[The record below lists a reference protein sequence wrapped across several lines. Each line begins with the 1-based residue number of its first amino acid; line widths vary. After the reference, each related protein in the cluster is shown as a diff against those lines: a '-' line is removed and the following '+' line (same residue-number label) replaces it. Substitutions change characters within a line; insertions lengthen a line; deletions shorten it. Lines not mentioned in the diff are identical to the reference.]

1 MTNLANS
8 RTASD
13 TPQHK
18 TGTNHKDLRNYNER
32 LIIDTIRLIGEV
44 SKADLAKITKLSAQ
58 TATIIVNKLLDDDL
72 LRKMESVKGKV
83 GQPRTPITLNPNG
96 AFSFGV
102 KVGRRS
108 VDILLLDFT
117 HSIIEK
123 RNLRYDYP
131 EPDIVLNWVTTS
143 IKEIAG
149 NLPKANHSRILGV
162 GLAQPFELENWN
174 EIVGAP
180 EGKLESWR
188 GFDLRLEIEKIIKL
202 PTYFLNDA
210 SSACM
215 AEISQTS
222 ENSESTFFYVYI
234 GTFVG
239 GGIAINGKLFEGS
252 RGNAGAIASLPL
264 ACSDRDQGAS
274 STQINHI
281 SSFNSLDLWASEQG
295 YSPVVF
301 AMDPLTPDVETEFA
315 KWCDSAANGLA
326 MAIVSAQAF
335 FDLDFVVIDGNLPT
349 HLLTR
354 VVKATSEAINK
365 YDLRGIDT
373 PTIKPGQLG
382 NDARAFGAALLPLR
396 ATFGLE
402 SLPYTN

>member
-8 RTASD
+8 RTESD
-13 TPQHK
+13 APQHK

-32 LIIDTIRLIGEV
+32 LIIDTIRLIGAV

-58 TATIIVNKLLDDDL
+58 TATIIVNKLLADDL

-131 EPDIVLNWVTTS
+131 EPDIVLNWVTKS

-188 GFDLRLEIEKIIKL
+188 GFDLRLEIEKIITL

-264 ACSDRDQGAS
+264 TCSDRDQGAS

-315 KWCDSAANGLA
+315 KWCDNAANGLA

>member
-1 MTNLANS
+1 MTNFANS

-13 TPQHK
+13 ASQHR
-18 TGTNHKDLRNYNER
+18 TGTNHKDIRNYNER
-32 LIIDTIRLIGEV
+32 LIIDTIRQIGEV

-72 LRKMESVKGKV
+72 LRKMESVRGRV

-117 HSIIEK
+117 HSILEK
-123 RNLRYDYP
+123 KNFRYDYP
-131 EPDIVLNWVTTS
+131 EPSIVLNWVTKS
-143 IKEIAG
+143 IKEIAR
-149 NLPKANHSRILGV
+149 NLPEAYQSRILGV

-180 EGKLESWR
+180 EGTLESWR
-188 GFDLRLEIEKIIKL
+188 DFDLRLEIEKIINF

-210 SSACM
+210 SSACL

-222 ENSESTFFYVYI
+222 ENSETTFFYIYI

-252 RGNAGAIASLPL
+252 SGNAGAIASLPL
-264 ACSDRDQGAS
+264 TCSDREQGSS

-281 SSFNSLDLWASEQG
+281 SSFNSLDLWASERG
-295 YSPVVF
+295 YGPDVF
-301 AMDPLTPDVETEFA
+301 TTDPLTPDVETEFA

-335 FDLDFVVIDGNLPT
+335 LDPDFVVIDGNLPA
-349 HLLTR
+349 HLKTR
-354 VVKATSEAINK
+354 VVKATGKAINK

-373 PTIKPGQLG
+373 PTIKLGQLG

-396 ATFGLE
+396 VNFGLE

>member
-1 MTNLANS
+1 MNYLANS
-8 RTASD
+8 LTTSE
-13 TPQHK
+13 TSQHR

-264 ACSDRDQGAS
+264 TCSDRDQGAS

-315 KWCDSAANGLA
+315 KWCDNAANGLA

>member
-8 RTASD
+8 RTESD
-13 TPQHK
+13 APQHK

-58 TATIIVNKLLDDDL
+58 TATIIVNKLLADDL

-131 EPDIVLNWVTTS
+131 EPDIVLNWVTKS

-188 GFDLRLEIEKIIKL
+188 GFDLRLEIEKIITL

-264 ACSDRDQGAS
+264 TCSDRDQGAS

-295 YSPVVF
+295 YSPTVF
-301 AMDPLTPDVETEFA
+301 TMDPLTPDVETEFA
-315 KWCDSAANGLA
+315 KWCDNAANGLA

>member
-8 RTASD
+8 RTESD
-13 TPQHK
+13 APQHK

-131 EPDIVLNWVTTS
+131 EPDIVLNWVTKS

-188 GFDLRLEIEKIIKL
+188 GFDLRLEIEKIITL

-295 YSPVVF
+295 YSPMVF
-301 AMDPLTPDVETEFA
+301 TMDPLTPDVETEFA
-315 KWCDSAANGLA
+315 KWCDNAANGLA

-335 FDLDFVVIDGNLPT
+335 FDLDFAVIDGNLPT

>member
-131 EPDIVLNWVTTS
+131 EPNIVLNWVTKS

>member
-1 MTNLANS
+1 MTYLVNS
-8 RTASD
+8 RIASD
-13 TPQHK
+13 ASQHR
-18 TGTNHKDLRNYNER
+18 TGTNQKDIRNYNER
-32 LIIDTIRLIGEV
+32 LIIDTIREIGEV

-58 TATIIVNKLLDDDL
+58 TATIIVNKLLNDDL
-72 LRKMESVKGKV
+72 LRKMKSVKGKV

-131 EPDIVLNWVTTS
+131 EPDIVLNWVTKNIS
-143 IKEIAG
+143 EIVG
-149 NLPKANHSRILGV
+149 NLPTAYQSRILGV

-180 EGKLESWR
+180 EGTLESWR
-188 GFDLRLEIEKIIKL
+188 DFDLRLEIEKIINF

-210 SSACM
+210 SSACLRN
-215 AEISQTS
+215 ISNIR
-222 ENSESTFFYVYI
+222 EFGNHFFYIYI

-252 RGNAGAIASLPL
+252 SGNAGAIASLPL
-264 ACSDRDQGAS
+264 TCSDRYQGSS

-295 YSPVVF
+295 YSPDVF
-301 AMDPLTPDVETEFA
+301 TTNPLTPDVETEFA
-315 KWCDSAANGLA
+315 KWCDNAANGLA

-335 FDLDFVVIDGNLPT
+335 LDLDFVVIDGNLPA
-349 HLLTR
+349 HLKTR
-354 VVKATSEAINK
+354 VVKGTSEAINR
-365 YDLRGIDT
+365 YDLRGINT

-396 ATFGLE
+396 ANFGLE

>member
-13 TPQHK
+13 APQHK

-131 EPDIVLNWVTTS
+131 EPDIVLNWVTKS

-315 KWCDSAANGLA
+315 KWCDNAANGLA

>member
-1 MTNLANS
+1 MNYLAKS

-13 TPQHK
+13 ASQHRI
-18 TGTNHKDLRNYNER
+18 GTNHKDLRNYNER
-32 LIIDTIRLIGEV
+32 LIIDTIRQSGDV

-72 LRKMESVKGKV
+72 LRKMKSVKGKV

-108 VDILLLDFT
+108 VDIILLDFT
-117 HSIIEK
+117 HSIIEQ

-131 EPDIVLNWVTTS
+131 EPDVVLNWVTNN
-143 IKEIAG
+143 IKEIVE
-149 NLPKANHSRILGV
+149 NLPRAYQSRILGI

-180 EGKLESWR
+180 EGTLESWLD
-188 GFDLRLEIEKIIKL
+188 FDLRLEIEKIINF

-215 AEISQTS
+215 AEISQTP
-222 ENSESTFFYVYI
+222 ENSEATFFYIYI

-252 RGNAGAIASLPL
+252 SGNAAAIASLPL
-264 ACSDRDQGAS
+264 TCSDRDQGSS

-281 SSFNSLDLWASEQG
+281 SSFNSLDLWASKQG
-295 YSPVVF
+295 YSPEVF
-301 AMDPLTPDVETEFA
+301 TMDPLTPEVETEFA

-335 FDLDFVVIDGNLPT
+335 LDLDFVVIDGSLPT
-349 HLLTR
+349 HLKTR

-373 PTIKPGQLG
+373 PTIKAGQLG

>member
-8 RTASD
+8 RTESD
-13 TPQHK
+13 APQHK

-32 LIIDTIRLIGEV
+32 LIIDTIRLIGAV

-83 GQPRTPITLNPNG
+83 GQPKTPITLNPNG

-131 EPDIVLNWVTTS
+131 EPDIVLNWVTKS

-188 GFDLRLEIEKIIKL
+188 GFDLRLEIEKIITL

-222 ENSESTFFYVYI
+222 ENSESTFFYIYI

-264 ACSDRDQGAS
+264 TCSDRDHGAS

-295 YSPVVF
+295 YSPMVF
-301 AMDPLTPDVETEFA
+301 TMDPLTPDVETEFA
-315 KWCDSAANGLA
+315 KWCDNAANGLA

-373 PTIKPGQLG
+373 PTIKAGQLG

-396 ATFGLE
+396 ANFGLE

>member
-1 MTNLANS
+1 MNYLANS
-8 RTASD
+8 LTTSE
-13 TPQHK
+13 TSQHR

-131 EPDIVLNWVTTS
+131 EPDIVLNWVTKS

-264 ACSDRDQGAS
+264 TCSDRDQGAS
-274 STQINHI
+274 STQLNHI

-315 KWCDSAANGLA
+315 KWCDNAANGLA

-335 FDLDFVVIDGNLPT
+335 FDLDFVVIDGNLPA

>member
-1 MTNLANS
+1 MTNLANPRS
-8 RTASD
+8 ASHASQ
-13 TPQHK
+13 PR
-18 TGTNHKDLRNYNER
+18 TGTNQKDIRNYNER
-32 LIIDTIRLIGEV
+32 LIIDTIREIGEI

-58 TATIIVNKLLDDDL
+58 TATIIVNKLLNDDL
-72 LRKMESVKGKV
+72 LQKMKSVKGKV

-131 EPDIVLNWVTTS
+131 EPDIVLNWVTKNIS
-143 IKEIAG
+143 EIVG
-149 NLPKANHSRILGV
+149 NLPTAYQSRILGV

-180 EGKLESWR
+180 EGTLESWR
-188 GFDLRLEIEKIIKL
+188 DFDLRLEIEKIINF

-210 SSACM
+210 SSACL

-222 ENSESTFFYVYI
+222 ANSETTFFYIYI

-252 RGNAGAIASLPL
+252 SGNAGAIASLPL
-264 ACSDRDQGAS
+264 TCSDRYQGSS

-295 YSPVVF
+295 YSPDVF
-301 AMDPLTPDVETEFA
+301 TTNPLTPDVETEFA
-315 KWCDSAANGLA
+315 KWCDNAANGLA

-335 FDLDFVVIDGNLPT
+335 LDLDFAVIDGSLPA
-349 HLLTR
+349 HLKTR
-354 VVKATSEAINK
+354 VVKATSEAINN

-402 SLPYTN
+402 SLPHTN

>member
-1 MTNLANS
+1 MNYLANS
-8 RTASD
+8 LTTSE
-13 TPQHK
+13 TSQHR

-131 EPDIVLNWVTTS
+131 EPDIVLNWVTKS

-264 ACSDRDQGAS
+264 TCSDRDQGAS

-315 KWCDSAANGLA
+315 KWCDNAANGLA

-335 FDLDFVVIDGNLPT
+335 FDLDFVVIDGNLPA

>member
-131 EPDIVLNWVTTS
+131 EPDIVLNWVTKS

-180 EGKLESWR
+180 EGKLENWR

>member
-143 IKEIAG
+143 IREIAG

>member
-8 RTASD
+8 RTESD
-13 TPQHK
+13 APQHK

-131 EPDIVLNWVTTS
+131 EPDIVLNWVTKS

>member
-131 EPDIVLNWVTTS
+131 EPDIVLNWVTKS

-188 GFDLRLEIEKIIKL
+188 GFDLRLEIEKIITL

-264 ACSDRDQGAS
+264 TCSDRDQGAS

-315 KWCDSAANGLA
+315 KWCDNAANGLA

>member
-8 RTASD
+8 RMASD
-13 TPQHK
+13 VSHQR

-32 LIIDTIRLIGEV
+32 LIIETIRQSGQL
-44 SKADLAKITKLSAQ
+44 SKADLAKITKLSPQ

-83 GQPRTPITLNPNG
+83 GQPRTPIKLNPKG

-117 HSIIEK
+117 HSIIER
-123 RNLRYDYP
+123 RNLKYDYP
-131 EPDIVLNWVTTS
+131 EPNIVLEWVTES
-143 IKEIAG
+143 IREIVGTLSEAYQ
-149 NLPKANHSRILGV
+149 SRILGV

-174 EIVGAP
+174 EMVGAP
-180 EGKLESWR
+180 EGTLESWR
-188 GFDLRLEIEKIIKL
+188 DFDLRLEIEKIINF

-215 AEISQTS
+215 AEISQTP
-222 ENSESTFFYVYI
+222 EKLGSTFFYIYI

-252 RGNAGAIASLPL
+252 SGNAGAIASLPL
-264 ACSDRDQGAS
+264 ACSDRVQGSS

-281 SSFNSLDLWASEQG
+281 SSFNSLDLWANEQG
-295 YSPVVF
+295 YSSEVF
-301 AMDPLTPDVETEFA
+301 TMDPLSPDVELKFA
-315 KWCDSAANGLA
+315 NWCDGAANGLA

-335 FDLDFVVIDGNLPT
+335 LDLDFAVIDGTLPA
-349 HLLTR
+349 HLKTR
-354 VVKATSEAINK
+354 VVKATSEFINK

-373 PTIKPGQLG
+373 PTVKPGKLG
-382 NDARAFGAALLPLR
+382 KDARAFGAALLPLR

>member
-131 EPDIVLNWVTTS
+131 EPDIVLNWVTKS

-264 ACSDRDQGAS
+264 TCSDRDQGAS

-315 KWCDSAANGLA
+315 KWCDNAANGLA